1 MPANIVAFRAQCGTF
16 YWTLIAFMAKRE
28 QVDLFRSQFKT
39 VSFFPRHCG
48 HQSSHCGLNFRRDCA
63 LFYFKYMTY
72 SYSDNTVYKKN
83 HCGNLTTAFVVLFLA
98 TFLMQCMDVKSN
110 PGPDARNNWD
120 RGGDYLH
127 AGTETREVRRRSGS
141 NTDRTPQDSPRY
153 RVLHPWRHRFED
165 AIISSSNG
173 GTHEQTP
180 SASG

>member
-110 PGPDARNNWD
+110 PGPDTRNNWD

-141 NTDRTPQDSPRY
+141 NTDRIPQDSPRY